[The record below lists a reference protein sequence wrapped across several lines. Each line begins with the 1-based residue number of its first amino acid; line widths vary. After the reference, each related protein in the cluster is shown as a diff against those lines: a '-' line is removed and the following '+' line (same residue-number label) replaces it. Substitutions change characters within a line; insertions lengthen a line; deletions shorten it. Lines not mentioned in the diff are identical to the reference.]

1 MGRGGHT
8 ATSISIVSPPPKPR
22 NTEAQQKHTVRSGSA
37 PTGGAMGTGG
47 AQGCGGMGGDSVWGR
62 DPAGCDGTGMLEP
75 EQRGD
80 PTRRT
85 GGPRGGGEGGMN
97 AAGCSLIGLQP
108 PPQRGAQWDGGRPPP
123 PWGHRRRDGDVGSPH
138 GPGDKQQTAENPPV
152 MQSKE
157 VGMGPFPQGEPW
169 GSGAAP
175 SPSSGS
181 TQHLLVVLSGSVQGK
196 REGRAPPPP
205 VRDPTVGT
213 TRGWESIGAPRGGCG
228 GRAVPMGCGGAAA
241 HRQTDTG
248 RVRTPH
254 EETREGAPDPRIP
267 PNPTGGDGQTAT
279 GGHGTPRRD
288 GGAAP

>member
-1 MGRGGHT
+1 
-8 ATSISIVSPPPKPR
+8 
-22 NTEAQQKHTVRSGSA
+22 
-37 PTGGAMGTGG
+37 
-47 AQGCGGMGGDSVWGR
+47 
-62 DPAGCDGTGMLEP
+62 
-75 EQRGD
+75 
-80 PTRRT
+80 
-85 GGPRGGGEGGMN
+85 MN

-138 GPGDKQQTAENPPV
+138 GPGDKQQTAENPPPC
-152 MQSKE
+152 KAGRWE
-157 VGMGPFPQGEPW
+157 W
-169 GSGAAP
+169 AP
-175 SPSSGS
+175 SPRGSRGAAGRPPPHPPAALSTYWLSS
-181 TQHLLVVLSGSVQGK
+181 LAACK
-196 REGRAPPPP
+196 ERERGAAPPP